1 MPVNVLCRFT
11 DQPANTH
18 IWCRMQYSAYMHHV
32 IKEEGVS
39 KVLDYLLNGSRCHL
53 VFKDIKRWHVRGAI
67 AVIQQ
72 FYPYASYDPRIPEIA
87 KKHNLQIFDWNDHEA
102 LIKSEIRRRKR
113 AAK

>member
-1 MPVNVLCRFT
+1 MPVNVICQYT

-53 VFKDIKRWHVRGAI
+53 VFKDIKKRHVRGVI
-67 AVIQQ
+67 AVIKQ
-72 FYPYASYDPRIPEIA
+72 FYPYASYDPRIREIA
-87 KKHNLQIFDWNDHEA
+87 KKHNLRIILNQTD
-102 LIKSEIRRRKR
+102 KR
-113 AAK
+113 